1 MGQEESREDC
11 RADYEY
17 VLKITS
23 RKMYVPGADDF
34 EYETGSWVG
43 GPNTLFKAVEFGSFV
58 CPECSTVEDPVICY
72 VDSHGDK
79 PCPEC
84 GLLDT
89 VQFPTIAPDL
99 YDEPTLAERQEAV
112 GQKWFTHKPD
122 SEKNAPDDGADADTD
137 DGGFEF
143 GGALA

>member
-1 MGQEESREDC
+1 MPEVSREDC

-17 VLKITS
+17 VIRITS
-23 RKMYVPGADDF
+23 RKLYDEKSDSF
-34 EYETGSWVG
+34 EWEYGTHCG
-43 GPNTLFKAVEFGSFV
+43 GTLTLFKAVEFGSFV
-58 CPECSTVEDPVICY
+58 CPECSTVEDPVVCY

-89 VQFPTIAPDL
+89 VRFPTISPTL
-99 YDEPTLAERQEAV
+99 HEEPTLIEKQIEA
-112 GQKWFTHKPD
+112 GQKWFSP
-122 SEKNAPDDGADADTD
+122 KNEVTEADDGEGD

-143 GGALA
+143 GGAIA